1 MTRGSSRGRRWHPW
15 RALRR
20 RPDITLVFED
30 PGPGAL
36 GRVDYDTATI
46 TLHPRLLQAE
56 RRATL
61 THELVHLERGP
72 AVRGHEAREERAVEI
87 EAARRL
93 IDLAQLVD
101 AVKWTDDVHE
111 LAFELWVDPDT
122 VQIRLR
128 SLPEHEARVVWAAR
142 AGRVGEWVHAE
153 GVEHP

>member
-1 MTRGSSRGRRWHPW
+1 MGRGISRRWNPW

-30 PGPGAL
+30 PGPGLL
-36 GRVDYDTATI
+36 GRVDYPHATI
-46 TLHPRLLQAE
+46 TLHPGLLQAE
-56 RRATL
+56 RRSTL

-72 AVRGHEAREERAVEI
+72 AVVGYVDVEERAVEV

-101 AVKWTDDVHE
+101 AVRWTDDVHE

-122 VQIRLR
+122 VRIRLR
-128 SLPEHEARVVWAAR
+128 SLPEHERVVLMQAAAAR
-142 AGRVGEWVHAE
+142 DGAHHDPE
-153 GVEHP
+153 GVAQ